1 MAPMKT
7 NSPSQPSVNRPRKN
21 SAVAGFGVR
30 AVAPEIL
37 DGLSPDS
44 PEARASRR
52 DLRVLNGLL
61 RSNAWFGGVLRERV
75 RAGEAVLEIGAGTG
89 ELARHLR
96 PVAPGLAGLD
106 LLARPGDWPASSPWF
121 ETDVLSFA
129 DWDRFPVVI
138 GNLFFH
144 HFDHAQLARLGA
156 NLGGARLIIAN
167 EPLRTT
173 FTARLF
179 SLVGPLMRAHPV
191 TRHDGRISIAAGF
204 RHDELARLL
213 QLNPEV
219 WSWRAEETLLGAS
232 RLVAERRS

>member
-1 MAPMKT
+1 MKT
-7 NSPSQPSVNRPRKN
+7 KILPKLGINQSRQN
-21 SAVAGFGVR
+21 SAAGGGVR
-30 AVAPEIL
+30 VVAPESL
-37 DGLSPDS
+37 DGLPPDS

-61 RSNAWFGGVLRERV
+61 GTNAWFGGVMRERV

-106 LLARPGDWPASSPWF
+106 LLARPGDWPATAPWF
-121 ETDVLSFA
+121 QTDVLSFA

-144 HFDHAQLARLGA
+144 HFDPAQLAGLGA
-156 NLGGARLIIAN
+156 QLGGARMIIAN

-173 FTARLF
+173 LTARLF
-179 SLVGPLMRAHPV
+179 SLVSPLMGAHPV

-213 QLNPEV
+213 QLDPEV
-219 WSWRAEETLLGAS
+219 WHWRAEETWLGAN